1 MGCAGE
7 GKEKVFSF
15 FGFFLFSCLQVIAWT
30 TPAYLLMANAG
41 NAGFTGSVKG
51 LTALFFIVVL
61 ISIFVSFW
69 IGYSTV
75 FFDSRASTNWA
86 AAQIAAIVFIT
97 LDFVVCW
104 HC

>member
-1 MGCAGE
+1 
-7 GKEKVFSF
+7 
-15 FGFFLFSCLQVIAWT
+15 
-30 TPAYLLMANAG
+30 MANAG

-61 ISIFVSFW
+61 VSIFVSFW

-75 FFDSRASTNWA
+75 FFDSSASTNWA

-97 LDFVVCW
+97 LDFVVVLALLILTFWFVFFFLSDLISHFPFFLQHSDC
-104 HC
+104 HVS